1 MNIENKGLL
10 YGIGAYLMWGFFPLY
25 FKLLDTIPALQIVAH
40 RILWSFLLLTLVIG
54 MRHEWQDM
62 QKVARS
68 GKNLLIYLLAALL
81 LACNWLVYVWAVNAG
96 HVVEA
101 SLGYFINPL
110 VNMAL
115 GVLLLRERLRPF
127 QWLPVGLAA
136 LGVLY
141 LTLEFGQLPW
151 IALALAFSF
160 GFYGLVKKVA
170 PLGSLYGLTLET
182 ALLFLPA
189 LAYLLLAQSQGVGAF
204 GNLGWGISLLITLSG
219 LVTTLPLLLFASA
232 ARSLPLSMMGLLQY
246 VAPTCQF
253 LLGILVFKEPFSPAQ
268 LVGFSLVWLGLILFT
283 AESFWVRGR
292 LAAKAVS

>member
-204 GNLGWGISLLITLSG
+204 GNLGWGMSLLITLSG